1 MFFILFSFIVLDLL
15 ASTVN
20 VISTSKMLMKKAN
33 LTIIAWPMDPTSYVT
48 EEANV
53 DVANVNAMKVML
65 ANFANAPRMN
75 AQKVK
80 LVLDL
85 CTTVPN
91 IYISLF
97 KTSLI
102 FSQ

>member
-1 MFFILFSFIVLDLL
+1 MQ
-15 ASTVN
+15 
-20 VISTSKMLMKKAN
+20 K
-33 LTIIAWPMDPTSYVT
+33 DPTSYVT

-80 LVLDL
+80 LVHRFGYLLSTFIYDIFDFQSMIEFV
-85 CTTVPN
+85 TITETVLAKKMDK
-91 IYISLF
+91 S
-97 KTSLI
+97 
-102 FSQ
+102 

>member
-1 MFFILFSFIVLDLL
+1 
-15 ASTVN
+15 
-20 VISTSKMLMKKAN
+20 MKKAILN
-33 LTIIAWPMDPTSYVT
+33 LNAWPMDPTSYVT

-80 LVLDL
+80 LVHRFVYLLYKYIDYL
-85 CTTVPN
+85 LSIFIFDIFDFQSMIEFVTITETVLAKKMDK
-91 IYISLF
+91 S
-97 KTSLI
+97 
-102 FSQ
+102 